1 MKNRIWISAII
12 LAVVILVAAA
22 WYFRPVGT
30 VEGPEWDIL
39 HVDGVTY
46 ISERSTSIDIPYNRS
61 DRGTHIGIIMY
72 RRDLYCCSSHLL
84 QVLRRI
90 FHRTGY
96 RLLFW
101 VKQW

>member
-46 ISERSTSIDIPYNRS
+46 MVPHHGS
-61 DRGTHIGIIMY
+61 
-72 RRDLYCCSSHLL
+72 
-84 QVLRRI
+84 
-90 FHRTGY
+90 
-96 RLLFW
+96 W
-101 VKQW
+101 